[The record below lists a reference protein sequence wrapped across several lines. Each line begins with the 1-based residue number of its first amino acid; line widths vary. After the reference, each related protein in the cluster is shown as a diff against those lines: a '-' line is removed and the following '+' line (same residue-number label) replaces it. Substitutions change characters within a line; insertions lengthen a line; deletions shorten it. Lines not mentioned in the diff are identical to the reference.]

1 MNLLLDTNAYVGFCS
16 GEPQI
21 VEAVKNA
28 VKIYFPFIVIG
39 ELRAGFECGSK
50 KKYNEKL
57 LDDFLNEECVEIIYP
72 DNLTLKQYSLIFK
85 ELRIKGKPIPTNDI
99 WIAALAIQNNMIL
112 ITKDAHFNELDNIS
126 IYE

>member
-1 MNLLLDTNAYVGFCS
+1 MNLLLDTNAYVEFCS

-21 VEAVKNA
+21 VDAVKNA
-28 VKIYFPFIVIG
+28 INIYFPLIVIG

-50 KKYNEKL
+50 KQYNEKI

-72 DNLTLKQYSLIFK
+72 NNLTSRQYSLIFK

-112 ITKDAHFNELDNIS
+112 ITKDTHFHELDNIS